1 MHRAKRL
8 YLLLGVLVVV
18 CVAAFA
24 ALHLEQRQEQIQNSG
39 ETVLEIDP
47 DSVQSLS
54 WTYEGETLS
63 FHRDETWLYDDDEAF
78 PVDEE
83 AITQLLEQFQAFSA
97 AFIITDV
104 EDYAQYGLDDPLCT
118 IDLTAGEDSYQ
129 ILLGDYSTMDSQR
142 YVSFGDGN
150 VYLAVSD
157 PLDVYDTDLSG
168 LILNDEVPALDQ
180 VTQVTFSGAADYAF
194 SYEENSGASYLAD
207 DVYFTQQDGTL
218 RPLDTDRVEDYL
230 SDLKGLDL
238 SDYVTYNV
246 TDEELASYGLDQP
259 ELTVTV
265 DYTAED
271 EDGTSSSHTFV
282 LHLSQDPEQRAVQ
295 EADSQTDEDTD
306 SQEDEEEITA
316 YARVGDSQIVYQI
329 PSDDYTALM
338 AGSYNDLRHQAVF
351 WGNFEDITQL
361 DISLEGTLYTITAQ
375 GDGDDRTYTCQE
387 EELDLAD
394 FQDALEALE
403 AAEFTDEAPDQ
414 QEEISLTLYL
424 DQEAFPPVQIQLY
437 RYDGTNCLAVV
448 DGEPVSLVPRSQV
461 VALTEAVR
469 ALVWD

>member
-230 SDLKGLDL
+230 SDLEGLDL

-246 TDEELASYGLDQP
+246 TDEEPASYGLDQP

-271 EDGTSSSHTFV
+271 ENGTSSSHTFI
-282 LHLSQDPEQRAVQ
+282 LHLSQDPEQRTAQ

-306 SQEDEEEITA
+306 SQENEEEITA

-394 FQDALEALE
+394 LQDALEALE

-424 DQEAFPPVQIQLY
+424 DQEAFPQVQIQLY

>member
-1 MHRAKRL
+1 M
-8 YLLLGVLVVV
+8 
-18 CVAAFA
+18 
-24 ALHLEQRQEQIQNSG
+24 
-39 ETVLEIDP
+39 
-47 DSVQSLS
+47 
-54 WTYEGETLS
+54 
-63 FHRDETWLYDDDEAF
+63 
-78 PVDEE
+78 
-83 AITQLLEQFQAFSA
+83 
-97 AFIITDV
+97 
-104 EDYAQYGLDDPLCT
+104 
-118 IDLTAGEDSYQ
+118 
-129 ILLGDYSTMDSQR
+129 
-142 YVSFGDGN
+142 
-150 VYLAVSD
+150 
-157 PLDVYDTDLSG
+157 
-168 LILNDEVPALDQ
+168 
-180 VTQVTFSGAADYAF
+180 
-194 SYEENSGASYLAD
+194 
-207 DVYFTQQDGTL
+207 
-218 RPLDTDRVEDYL
+218 
-230 SDLKGLDL
+230 
-238 SDYVTYNV
+238 TYNV

-271 EDGTSSSHTFV
+271 ENGTSSSHTFI
-282 LHLSQDPEQRAVQ
+282 LHLSQDPEQRAAQ

-306 SQEDEEEITA
+306 SQENEEEITA

-338 AGSYNDLRHQAVF
+338 AGSCNDLRHQAVF

-375 GDGDDRTYTCQE
+375 GDGDDRTYTYQE

-394 FQDALEALE
+394 LQDALEELE

-414 QEEISLTLYL
+414 QEEIGLTFYL
-424 DQEAFPPVQIQLY
+424 DQEAFPQVQIQLY